1 MVKEVV
7 LGIDLGTSAIKI
19 IAVDQL
25 GNVIESVSE
34 TLKLYQEH
42 PGYSEQDPN
51 EWFEA
56 TKKGIKELIQ
66 STEMSDKIVKGISFS
81 GQMHGLVIVDDN
93 GIPLRKAILWNDTRN
108 SIQCRQIE
116 DIYGERLNYNPIL
129 EGFTLPK
136 MLWVQQHEP
145 EIWNRVDVFMLPKDY
160 LRYCLTQTIHM
171 EYSDACSTLLF
182 NPENY
187 EWTKDVGDTFNIG
200 DIYPPLVKSHSYV
213 GNVTSSLA
221 KELGLSSDVA
231 VYAGGGDNACGA
243 IGAGV
248 IHDKSAL
255 CSIGTS
261 GVVLNVEYQ
270 RVTSYD
276 SNLHLFNHSV
286 PDTYYAMG
294 VTLAAGYSLNWL
306 KQTFFEN
313 ESFEEILNLAASSKI
328 GANGLL
334 FTPYLAGERTP
345 HGDAQIRGSFIGI
358 SGQHTKADFARAVI
372 EGITYSL
379 YDSIKI
385 MRRAGHEMNSITSIG
400 GGAKSRFWL
409 QLQADIFNLQI
420 KRLKHEEGPSMGAAI
435 LAAYGLG
442 WFKTIE
448 SCVEAFIKVDE
459 VFEPNNENHALYEQ
473 YYSVYEAIYKQTK
486 QLTADLLTIT
496 N

>member
-187 EWTKDVGDTFNIG
+187 EWTRDVGDTFNI
-200 DIYPPLVKSHSYV
+200 
-213 GNVTSSLA
+213 
-221 KELGLSSDVA
+221 
-231 VYAGGGDNACGA
+231 GDNACGA

-459 VFEPNNENHALYEQ
+459 VFEPNNENHDLYEQ